1 MGRCTCATCG
11 AREDS
16 DDIGECSV
24 CGKWVCSACW
34 TDCVEDDCV
43 LPTCCPS
50 CAVAV
55 PACKWACCGHSSEAR
70 TFHPHCV
77 PDAEEEQE
85 EHGCVAFDACGKL
98 TCPAASGCLSCTAIA
113 EQAVQAP
120 LRAADAR
127 VARDALAA
135 AKSDSLRTLLQGW
148 LDQHA
153 DAADAAGSA
162 GTKKRKA

>member
-1 MGRCTCATCG
+1 MGRYTCATCG

-16 DDIGECSV
+16 DD
-24 CGKWVCSACW
+24 
-34 TDCVEDDCV
+34 
-43 LPTCCPS
+43 
-50 CAVAV
+50 
-55 PACKWACCGHSSEAR
+55 
-70 TFHPHCV
+70 
-77 PDAEEEQE
+77 AEEEQE
-85 EHGCVAFDACGKL
+85 EHGCVACDACAKR
-98 TCPAASGCLSCTAIA
+98 TCPAASGCLSCAANA

-120 LRAADAR
+120 LRAADVR

-153 DAADAAGSA
+153 DAAGSA